1 MAVPVESH
9 ARPIQKK
16 MRCERFSVPELAFAE
31 NADRVGDKGEGDYRG
46 GGDKN
51 R

>member
-16 MRCERFSVPELAFAE
+16 NEMRALQRAGIAFAE
-31 NADRVGDKGEGDYRG
+31 NANRVSDKGEGDYRG